1 VSDLP
6 SPPSSL
12 AQLEIALRS
21 LSHDDLA
28 LKLIQAFAQSL
39 GKTKQRQAVF
49 NAPAALIQMPITF
62 DDALQEGIISAQ
74 ADPFSLLQGDIIS
87 SDAAYLMGERLI
99 GMKFAIASSTCDLV
113 PERRQFA
120 TLLRIQPIRAQDPH
134 TKALL
139 GELLSFRSTQ
149 RMYLPPLPGDSDDTI
164 ANSILIDGLV
174 QVRLSDLLL
183 ATRHASL
190 SLVGWRIFGSLL
202 RSILVRAGEEET
214 LLRSL
219 QKPNT
224 TTSSDA

>member
-1 VSDLP
+1 VSAF
-6 SPPSSL
+6 PPPPSL
-12 AQLEIALRS
+12 AQLEIDLRS

-28 LKLIQAFAQSL
+28 LKLIQVFAQSL

-49 NAPAALIQMPITF
+49 NAPAALIRMPITF
-62 DDALQEGIISAQ
+62 DDALRQGVISSQ

-87 SDAAYLMGERLI
+87 SDAAYLMGERLT

-120 TLLRIQPIRAQDPH
+120 ALLRIQPIHAQDPH
-134 TKALL
+134 AKALL

-164 ANSILIDGLV
+164 ANAILVDGLV

-183 ATRHASL
+183 STRHASL

-202 RSILVRAGEEET
+202 RSILVRAGEGET
-214 LLRSL
+214 LLRSPS
-219 QKPNT
+219 KIE
-224 TTSSDA
+224 